1 MSVRHD
7 VDRAVLALVQ
17 RALQG
22 HAVIGLEDGAE
33 RPRRTHELETAT
45 VRDGELDE
53 PDVDLSPPTWHWTHR
68 VPIEL
73 RAFKQTRSL
82 RTVLDEMA
90 GKVGAAVA
98 ADRFLGGLVSF
109 LDVSGLDV
117 EPLSSFGSRTELGAS
132 FDIIATYSTITPL
145 N

>member
-1 MSVRHD
+1 MSKRHD

-17 RALQG
+17 RALLG
-22 HAVIGLEDGAE
+22 HIVIGMEDGAE
-33 RPRRTHELETAT
+33 RPRRTSDLETVT
-45 VRDGELDE
+45 LRDGELDQ

-68 VPIEL
+68 VPIEM
-73 RAFKQTRSL
+73 RAYKQSRSL

-98 ADRFLGGLVSF
+98 ADRFLGGRVSF

-132 FDIIATYSTITPL
+132 FDIIATYSTTTPL